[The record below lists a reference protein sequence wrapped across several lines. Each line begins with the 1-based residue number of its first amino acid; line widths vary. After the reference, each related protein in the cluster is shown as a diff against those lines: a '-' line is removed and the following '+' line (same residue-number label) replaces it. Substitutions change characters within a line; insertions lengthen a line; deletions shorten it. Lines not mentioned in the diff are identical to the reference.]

1 MTDHQP
7 PIGTRVSCI
16 LYNRNPSNETYTSYQ
31 TSGTVVRHVGRE
43 TVEVEL
49 KDGKLGMYSIW
60 GITPMEAL
68 DVTETS

>member
-16 LYNRNPSNETYTSYQ
+16 YLGTGYPHDVIH

-49 KDGKLGMYSIW
+49 RDGKLGMYSIW
-60 GITPMEAL
+60 GITPMEEEHA
-68 DVTETS
+68 